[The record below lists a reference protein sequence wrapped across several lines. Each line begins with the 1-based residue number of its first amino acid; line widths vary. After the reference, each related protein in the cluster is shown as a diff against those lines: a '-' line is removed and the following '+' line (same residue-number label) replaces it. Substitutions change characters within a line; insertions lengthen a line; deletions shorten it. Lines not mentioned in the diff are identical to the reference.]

1 MNKALILALVLT
13 LMAGCC
19 QLNDEQLDK
28 RREGI
33 AEAVWTAI
41 EHGATEDEVL
51 HYLQF
56 NRRNKHLNDAEY
68 KILRMFLEKHFSF
81 QKKVLY

>member
-51 HYLQF
+51 HYL
-56 NRRNKHLNDAEY
+56 
-68 KILRMFLEKHFSF
+68 
-81 QKKVLY
+81 